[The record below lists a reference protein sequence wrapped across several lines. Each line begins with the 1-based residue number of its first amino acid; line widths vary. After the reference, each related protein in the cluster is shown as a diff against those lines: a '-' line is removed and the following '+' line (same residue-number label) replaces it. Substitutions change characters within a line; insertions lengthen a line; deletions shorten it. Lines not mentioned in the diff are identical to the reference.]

1 MLVVVSADCGG
12 KENLVGREDSRAVR
26 TGTLLLLEGLV
37 LVVQVLVRLLGR
49 LRYVGVW
56 SVMAAALWFE
66 VPGVF
71 GGCAP

>member
-1 MLVVVSADCGG
+1 MGG
-12 KENLVGREDSRAVR
+12 KMSGAVR

-37 LVVQVLVRLLGR
+37 LVVQVALGRLLGR